1 MKNFYQF
8 YVYILGSKRNG
19 TLYIG
24 VTNDLERR
32 VYEHKVGFGSKFTSK
47 YGVRKLVYFETFQ
60 YIDDAILREKRL
72 KKWNRIWK
80 IELIEKENKEWR
92 DLSKDWFN

>member
-8 YVYILGSKRNG
+8 YVYILSSQRNG

-47 YGVRKLVYFETFQ
+47 YGVHNLVYFETFQ
-60 YIDDAILREKRL
+60 NINDAILREKRL
-72 KKWNRIWK
+72 KKWNRAWK
-80 IELIEKENKEWR
+80 LKLIEEDN
-92 DLSKDWFN
+92 KDWQDLAKDWY